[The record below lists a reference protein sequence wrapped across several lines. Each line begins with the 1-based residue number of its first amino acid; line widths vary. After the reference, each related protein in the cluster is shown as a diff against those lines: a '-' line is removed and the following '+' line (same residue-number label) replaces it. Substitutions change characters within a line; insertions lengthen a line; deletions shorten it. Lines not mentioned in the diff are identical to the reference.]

1 MNLFARWLIL
11 SLLIIPI
18 TATSVCAQGSF
29 LDKFR
34 LNSFSDLS
42 STTSPS
48 FEPSFDATFQDDD
61 SFPSEAS
68 SFLDQMKELE
78 PELQFDDPHISG
90 DGEVETLT
98 GRALLDDPTS
108 LPEVEVGC
116 VPAFENCDTPLIRYR
131 TTCYQGTQVA

>member
-61 SFPSEAS
+61 SFQSEAS

-98 GRALLDDPTS
+98 GRALLDDPT
-108 LPEVEVGC
+108 
-116 VPAFENCDTPLIRYR
+116 
-131 TTCYQGTQVA
+131 